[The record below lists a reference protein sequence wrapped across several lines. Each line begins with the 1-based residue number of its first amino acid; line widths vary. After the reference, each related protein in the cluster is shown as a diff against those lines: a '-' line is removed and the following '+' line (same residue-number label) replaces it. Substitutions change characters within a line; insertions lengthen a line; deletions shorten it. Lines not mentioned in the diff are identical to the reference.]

1 MRVTS
6 GAVARQTF
14 LTAVTNQIDSASAN
28 RGIRAAAVMLVAA
41 LTATAAQV
49 SVPLPFTPV
58 PLTFQPM
65 IVLLGGVAL
74 GSSLGMWSQ
83 IVYLAI
89 GALGLPVFAA
99 SPLLPQGI
107 ARLVGP
113 TGGYLLC
120 YPIAAF
126 VAGWLA
132 ERGFDRR
139 YLGSVVAMAAGL
151 VIIYASGTSWL
162 ALMTASV
169 PSGGLQAALAAGV
182 YPFVLADIFKLFV
195 AAGVM
200 PGLWRLTGLRGSHQS

>member
-1 MRVTS
+1 MV
-6 GAVARQTF
+6 RQTF
-14 LTAVTNQIDSASAN
+14 LAAVSDQIDSASAN
-28 RGIRAAAVMLVAA
+28 RGIRVAAVMLVTA
-41 LTATAAQV
+41 LTAAAAQV

-83 IVYLAI
+83 VTYLAI

-99 SPLLPQGI
+99 SPLLPQGLV
-107 ARLVGP
+107 RLAGP

-132 ERGFDRR
+132 ERGLDRR

-151 VIIYASGTSWL
+151 LVIYASGVSWL
-162 ALMTASV
+162 ALMTPAST
-169 PSGGLQAALAAGV
+169 GGFEAALAAGV

-200 PGLWRLTGLRGSHQS
+200 PGLWRLTGLRGSGQPS